1 VDDPVPPTPPH
12 NGDAASTFD
21 LPVDEVTCEEF
32 VELVTEY
39 FEGALPTRTLGQV
52 EEHLVMCDWC
62 VTYAEQMEA
71 LLAALPQLGESA
83 VPEPP
88 ESVLVQ
94 LRGRRNA

>member
-1 VDDPVPPTPPH
+1 
-12 NGDAASTFD
+12 
-21 LPVDEVTCEEF
+21 
-32 VELVTEY
+32 
-39 FEGALPTRTLGQV
+39 
-52 EEHLVMCDWC
+52 MCDWC